1 MSDVVRMRVKGMTC
15 AHCETSVATALK
27 DAGARDVK
35 VDYRM
40 AEAVFAAPAA
50 TDLAP
55 FQEALSRAGY
65 RAGSAEV
72 VEGEASPRPVETSP
86 VNMAPESR
94 LGTLAMVALPV
105 LCCGLPL
112 LVIALLTTGAGAW
125 LAGHGLL
132 LAIPAVSL
140 ATAGLVVWRRVRR
153 TS

>member
-1 MSDVVRMRVKGMTC
+1 MTC

-40 AEAVFAAPAA
+40 AEAIFAAPAA

-55 FQEALSRAGY
+55 FQEAISRAGY

-72 VEGEASPRPVETSP
+72 VEGEASPHPVETSP
-86 VNMAPESR
+86 VTTAPESR
-94 LGTLAMVALPV
+94 LGTLPMVALPV
-105 LCCGLPL
+105 LCCGLSL
-112 LVIALLTTGAGAW
+112 LVIALLATGAGTW

-132 LAIPAVSL
+132 LAIPAVGL
-140 ATAGLVVWRRVRR
+140 ATAGLVVWWRVRR

>member
-15 AHCETSVATALK
+15 AHCETTVATVLK
-27 DAGARDVK
+27 DVGARDVD
-35 VDYRM
+35 VDFRR
-40 AEAVFAAPAA
+40 AEATFKAPAG

-55 FQEALSRAGY
+55 YQEALSRAGY

-105 LCCGLPL
+105 LCCGLPVL
-112 LVIALLTTGAGAW
+112 AAAASLGSAAW
-125 LAGHGLL
+125 LAAHGLL
-132 LAIPAVSL
+132 LAMPVAVL
-140 ATAGLVVWRRVRR
+140 ATALLVRR
-153 TS
+153 RARRTT